1 MVRTRMAVLPLL
13 LLAAFAF
20 CVTSFIAPCG
30 MTSSL
35 HSSAVAESS
44 QPDFASS
51 GRSERLQA
59 SRRLRPRSIV
69 TRGAAVAEEAPPE
82 VVDAKVQIMEAEQ
95 EARKTQETA
104 TQEEM
109 NLFQMLWVRLSE
121 TVEDIDERFALNLS
135 QAGNGTMMKVVL
147 LIMLPFFVK
156 NALQA
161 LGFEEVTAGIYTM
174 TTVWVSVATWSS
186 AAFFRAFTQQPKMNE
201 KE

>member
-1 MVRTRMAVLPLL
+1 M
-13 LLAAFAF
+13 
-20 CVTSFIAPCG
+20 
-30 MTSSL
+30 
-35 HSSAVAESS
+35 
-44 QPDFASS
+44 
-51 GRSERLQA
+51 
-59 SRRLRPRSIV
+59 
-69 TRGAAVAEEAPPE
+69 AEEAPPE